1 MLIKPSVSLYD
12 LCGHGQVSQFH
23 IYVVRFLSVIALVRA
38 FSGHCEMLMSI
49 FCIFLKYIS
58 LFQTSTRV
66 VLEVVSWMGTELW
79 LHSVDKSLHSYP
91 RNLEAWNYYL
101 VKTAN
106 QINYHFNNLNFVQT
120 SSRQEN
126 SQRRRD
132 KEYYEATSEASKTN
146 FNLFLIFSF
155 QFFTKLFP

>member
-1 MLIKPSVSLYD
+1 M
-12 LCGHGQVSQFH
+12 
-23 IYVVRFLSVIALVRA
+23 
-38 FSGHCEMLMSI
+38 
-49 FCIFLKYIS
+49 
-58 LFQTSTRV
+58 FQTSTRV

-132 KEYYEATSEASKTN
+132 KEYYEATSEASKI
-146 FNLFLIFSF
+146 LIYFSF
-155 QFFTKLFP
+155 SVFVFHQTISINMFSSHSVACWPASDQIFLNNPLISLFVSSFPFIHLWRAKWTKKYIV